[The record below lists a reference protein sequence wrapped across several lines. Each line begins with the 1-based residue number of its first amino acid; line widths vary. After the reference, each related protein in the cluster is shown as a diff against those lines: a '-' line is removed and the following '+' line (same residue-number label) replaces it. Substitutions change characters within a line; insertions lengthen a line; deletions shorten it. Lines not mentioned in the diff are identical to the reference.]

1 MRPHAPCCQVPCQR
15 REGALEGCAVAGLPP
30 VAEEPPLHDTAVYA
44 IVTACLAAGHVP
56 IGLILLALQFC
67 TCVVP
72 YPWRGPS
79 FRAGIQAAANRD
91 RRR

>member
-1 MRPHAPCCQVPCQR
+1 MSIRTVHGRVV
-15 REGALEGCAVAGLPP
+15 AVAGLPAA
-30 VAEEPPLHDTAVYA
+30 AEEPLLHDTAVYA
-44 IVTACLAAGHVP
+44 IVTACIAAGHVP

-67 TCVVP
+67 TFVVP

-79 FRAGIQAAANRD
+79 SRAGMQAPANRD